1 MPTARDTISG
11 LHLGTGLVAFA
22 ATRALQDA
30 AIHTAALRAEDR
42 GHMIGRQ
49 RYAAIIRQRQAV
61 QAAEADQMAAWL
73 NRRRKQ
79 LHG

>member
-22 ATRALQDA
+22 AARALQDG
-30 AIHTAALRAEDR
+30 IERGQALRAEDR
-42 GHMIGRQ
+42 GHAIGRQ
-49 RYAAIIRQRQAV
+49 RYAAIIRQKKIAQRTE
-61 QAAEADQMAAWL
+61 AEAAVERLMR
-73 NRRRKQ
+73 NRQR